1 MCLKCSSSCFYNVE
15 CCKDHGNKGKCAYL
29 RSLLCLLSNLK
40 IKPLDC
46 PINKSRK
53 WMPFFVESFHKQ
65 RNKNIFLVNR
75 TKGCKHKPDVSA
87 RSSKFHSPSGLW
99 WGFCCKD
106 VSTAQGDMLNEGL
119 HRATR
124 TKLKS
129 QLQNEKNKLQNG
141 TQSRKASGTFVK
153 TVLTVIYYYVGHS
166 TQLAWRVSPAPSG
179 DRLPWGGRAS

>member
-1 MCLKCSSSCFYNVE
+1 ME
-15 CCKDHGNKGKCAYL
+15 CCKDDGNKGKCAYL

-75 TKGCKHKPDVSA
+75 TKGCKHKPDVNA
-87 RSSKFHSPSGLW
+87 RFSKFHSPSGLW

-119 HRATR
+119 HRTTQ

-129 QLQNEKNKLQNG
+129 QLQNEKNELQNG

-153 TVLTVIYYYVGHS
+153 TVLSVIHYYVGHS
-166 TQLAWRVSPAPSG
+166 TQLAWRGSPAPFG